1 MLKKQE
7 QIEAELRSVL
17 KSAKKGIFV
26 KLSLTNLIE
35 NSRRMYVIYN
45 SYKSGEKFK
54 INNNDENLELLN
66 NLNIEFENLCKKIKK
81 IPSPI
86 TDLLDRKW
94 EQEPNSKESVYGS
107 TEVILNKLVILKKDF
122 NKLTNVLD
130 KDFKN
135 GSILNVDP
143 IPIAIIQSAM
153 TIWVDVLKNKLPLK
167 DNSKINKNISIFLQ
181 EVFDAFDCKEDIK
194 KSFSD
199 WHNTK
204 SMN

>member
-1 MLKKQE
+1 MK
-7 QIEAELRSVL
+7 
-17 KSAKKGIFV
+17 
-26 KLSLTNLIE
+26 T
-35 NSRRMYVIYN
+35 YV
-45 SYKSGEKFK
+45 
-54 INNNDENLELLN
+54 
-66 NLNIEFENLCKKIKK
+66 KKIKK

-86 TDLLDRKW
+86 KDLLDRKW

-122 NKLTNVLD
+122 NKLTNVLN

-153 TIWVDVLKNKLPLK
+153 TIWVDVLKNKSPLK
-167 DNSKINKNISIFLQ
+167 NTSKISKNILFFLQ
-181 EVFDAFDCKEDIK
+181 EVFDAFDSKEDIK

-199 WHNTK
+199 WHNAK
-204 SMN
+204 NMN

>member
-7 QIEAELRSVL
+7 QIEAELRSAV
-17 KSAKKGIFV
+17 KDAKKGIFV
-26 KLSLTNLIE
+26 KLSLTELLE

-66 NLNIEFENLCKKIKK
+66 NLNIEFESLCKKVKK

-86 TDLLDRKW
+86 VDLLDRKW
-94 EQEPNSKESVYGS
+94 DQEPNSKESVYGS
-107 TEVILNKLVILKKDF
+107 TEVILKKLVILKKDF
-122 NKLTNVLD
+122 NKLTNVLN

-153 TIWVDVLKNKLPLK
+153 TIWVDVLKNKLPSK
-167 DNSKINKNISIFLQ
+167 SNSKISKNILFFLQ
-181 EVFDAFDCKEDIK
+181 EVFDAFDCKENIK

-199 WHNTK
+199 WHNAK
-204 SMN
+204 SMS